1 MECAIHGF
9 IWSFSIMPDH
19 IRNQIRDRTAVAVT
33 GLTTTGSNVLQT
45 PMVTPEEQTFPALA
59 VYVDSEVSSENATMG
74 NILRECILHID
85 GYVEASAT
93 VLDTLDLISKE
104 VEVAMATTGIVTS
117 GGADL
122 VENHFLESTDIE
134 IIDTEPRPLG
144 VVSMSYYVQYR
155 TSFSAPDVV
164 V

>member
-1 MECAIHGF
+1 
-9 IWSFSIMPDH
+9 MPDH
-19 IRNQIRDRTAVAVT
+19 IRNQLRDRTAVAVT
-33 GLTTTGSNVLQT
+33 GLTTTGSNVFQT

-74 NILRECILHID
+74 NILRECVLHID

-104 VEVAMATTGIVTS
+104 VEVAMATTGIVPS

-134 IIDTEPRPLG
+134 IIDTEPRPSG

-164 V
+164 G

>member
-1 MECAIHGF
+1 
-9 IWSFSIMPDH
+9 MPDH

-33 GLTTTGSNVLQT
+33 GLTTTGSNVFQT
-45 PMVTPEEQTFPALA
+45 PMVMLEEQTFPALA

-74 NILRECILHID
+74 NILRECVLHID